1 MVESDYR
8 DLSVETAGLG
18 FHLTER
24 GPATGRPLLC
34 LHGVTQTAHS
44 WDEFAA
50 AAAHKG
56 YRALC
61 LDQRGHGNSDWAGD
75 GDYSRHTQAD
85 DIDALIAVLGLENP
99 VVVAMSMGGLNAMT
113 WASRA
118 NSRPLALVLVDI
130 SPEVRVEGVS
140 EIRDF
145 IQAND
150 VLPAF
155 DDFVDRAHA
164 FNPRRSLDNI
174 RSRLTHNLKRL
185 DDGRWTWKYDPKLR
199 NPGASIGEIASLW
212 DEIGRIACPTLAVKG
227 GESNV
232 VSDESIARLVST
244 IPDCTSVEIAG
255 AGHSVMGD
263 RPEEFAR
270 AVLGFL
276 FERLGQPDG

>member
-1 MVESDYR
+1 MTGPNSDYR
-8 DLSVETAGLG
+8 DLHIDAGGLR

-24 GPATGRPLLC
+24 GPGGGRPMLC

-44 WDEFAA
+44 WDEFAGA
-50 AAAHKG
+50 AAANG
-56 YRALC
+56 YRVLC
-61 LDQRGHGNSDWAGD
+61 LDQRGHGDSDWAGD
-75 GDYSRHTQAD
+75 GNYSREAQAD
-85 DIDALIAVLGLENP
+85 DAEAVIRTLGLEQP

-113 WASRA
+113 WASRQPCPA
-118 NSRPLALVLVDI
+118 AALVLVDI
-130 SPEVRVEGVS
+130 SPEVRVEGVG

-150 VLPAF
+150 VLPSF
-155 DDFVDRAHA
+155 DEFVERAHA

-174 RSRLTHNLKRL
+174 RSRLSHNLKRL
-185 DDGRWTWKYDPKLR
+185 DDGRWTWKYDPALR
-199 NPGASIGEIASLW
+199 NPAGIGEIASLW
-212 DEIGRIACPTLAVKG
+212 EDIGRIACPTLAVKG

-232 VSDESIARLVST
+232 VSDEAIARLVST

-263 RPEEFAR
+263 RPEEFAD

-276 FERLGQPDG
+276 SERLGG